1 MATLAEMLRQGA
13 DRLVNLPSEAQ
24 RFVTNPQAFTQ
35 LITGKNPMPRE
46 TGFAAGATG
55 LPAQEMSVLDPNQ
68 APYMQGYTQGEPIG
82 YAGMAAPF
90 AAPAAVATAKALAP
104 KAGMMAENY
113 MVKQGF
119 MPSIVPQGADNTITS
134 AERMAIAQRNAALP
148 ISEGGLGLPA
158 SNTAAQRAEAMG
170 YNIPVY
176 HGTNADIDALNVQGK
191 GKTSGAGAF
200 LTTNPI
206 TAETYVSASGGGNI
220 MPLLLKKDDF
230 LTANARGRSWADINT
245 NDLSAKSG
253 KTRYTPQELGLD
265 INSATTTDELGI
277 IANELGKKGV
287 KIKNVKDLGPNSHV
301 MRAKEYLLQKYGI
314 VPDPTWSNVTGS
326 QHQEAQRAMTKLYDA
341 QKSDIYAI
349 QDPALIRSRFA
360 AFDPKQ
366 ASNPNLLAGGLA
378 IPIVDEDNRKA
389 MLEKLFNS
397 Q

>member
-1 MATLAEMLRQGA
+1 MATLADMLRQGA
-13 DRLVNLPSEAQ
+13 DRLVELPNDAR
-24 RFVTNPQAFTQ
+24 RFMTNPQAFTQ
-35 LITGKNPMPRE
+35 LVTGKNAMPRE
-46 TGFAAGATG
+46 TGFAAGAMS
-55 LPAQEMSVLDPNQ
+55 LPPTEMSVLDPNQ
-68 APYMQGYTQGEPIG
+68 APYMQGYEQGEPFGI
-82 YAGMAAPF
+82 ASMVLPV
-90 AAPAAVATAKALAP
+90 AAPAALATAKALAP
-104 KAGMMAENY
+104 TAGRMAENY

-148 ISEGGLGLPA
+148 VSEGGLGLPA
-158 SNTAAQRAEAMG
+158 NNTAAQRAEAMG
-170 YNIPVY
+170 YNLPVY
-176 HGTNADIDALNVQGK
+176 HGTNADISAFDVTGK
-191 GKTSGAGAF
+191 GKTAGAGSF
-200 LTTNPI
+200 FTTNPI
-206 TAETYVSASGGGNI
+206 TAETYVSSSGGGNI
-220 MPLLLKKDDF
+220 LPLLLKQDDF
-230 LTANARGRSWADINT
+230 LTANARGRGWADIYT
-245 NDLSAKSG
+245 NQLAAKSG